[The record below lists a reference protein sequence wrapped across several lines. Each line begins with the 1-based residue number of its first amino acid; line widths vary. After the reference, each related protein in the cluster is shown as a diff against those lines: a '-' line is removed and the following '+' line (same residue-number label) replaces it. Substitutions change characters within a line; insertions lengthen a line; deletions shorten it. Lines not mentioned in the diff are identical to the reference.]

1 METMKDIV
9 LAENEFIWNDFPG
22 HKGRKGI
29 GRGGSLP
36 RGGSGGFSGK
46 DNLTIIEM
54 DAIHARLRERANWT
68 KEEIATV
75 TPYFGIADY
84 RDVQNYF
91 RGGDDV
97 TVGNGKKAS
106 EVAELLDKKTKE
118 NTLDEDLVLYRA
130 LAIRNDRI
138 ALNEG
143 NNFSSTVL
151 QSASL
156 SDINAMNVVMG
167 YMADEMFSEFN
178 SIALLKIKAHK
189 GARGVASYTK
199 GEYEIVLPRDAQ
211 FKIVSKKD
219 YISHIEYEV
228 EYE

>member
-1 METMKDIV
+1 MDLRDII
-9 LAENEFIWNDFPG
+9 LEENMFIWNDFPG

-36 RGGSGGFSGK
+36 RGGSGSFSGK
-46 DNLTIIEM
+46 DNLTIAEM
-54 DAIHARLRERANWT
+54 GTIHDRLRERANWT
-68 KEEIATV
+68 KEEIATA

-84 RDVQNYF
+84 QGVQDYF

-97 TVGNGKKAS
+97 TVSNGKKAS

-156 SDINAMNVVMG
+156 NEMNAMNVVMG
-167 YMADEMFSEFN
+167 YMADEMFSDFN

-189 GARGVASYTK
+189 GSRGVASYTK

-219 YISHIEYEV
+219 YVSHIEYEV